1 MAQSVRL
8 SDKAIK
14 KTLTLTAGV
23 WQTLQEL
30 SRDTELYNDSA
41 AVRMCIKFYYD
52 NHDIMESMKLEL
64 LDLHHELDLI
74 KKYSNE
80 QRRML
85 FLVVDLLNMICINQN
100 VPPAPSF
107 KDKDFQSS
115 ALQQSQM
122 NLSEF
127 LKDIAVKN
135 KYGNYNPEDDLDD
148 EAK

>member
-1 MAQSVRL
+1 
-8 SDKAIK
+8 
-14 KTLTLTAGV
+14 
-23 WQTLQEL
+23 
-30 SRDTELYNDSA
+30 
-41 AVRMCIKFYYD
+41 
-52 NHDIMESMKLEL
+52 
-64 LDLHHELDLI
+64 
-74 KKYSNE
+74 
-80 QRRML
+80 L